1 MPKEEEPKREAGKRR
16 APRQLMIIS
25 RPCDHPD
32 SPPRPGFVRGSYQS
46 VEVIREVPVEKPL
59 RRVRSSVDLSRDE
72 QNRASAGEHLSREAV
87 LRAAERAVGHGAESE
102 GEGEGRAASFR
113 LSNDGDES
121 DTEMALEWL
130 LITRSDPGG
139 NVPRFMVEKG
149 TPGGVVNDALK
160 FVKWLSS
167 KTMEDLR
174 KPQTFRDNGMTGQ
187 EMQPSGE
194 LLVEEQP
201 QQVSTTTPVEEDQ
214 RADGEPE
221 DYEEELPPASNSGV
235 YGWLTSALGAA
246 TSAVANR
253 VLGDAALSIRTDSE
267 INESDN
273 DDDSEASF
281 ASAEDGT
288 PQTATNTATNTA
300 ETISALDTASTR
312 SAHSTLSEP
321 ASRSLSREPTPSVS
335 QAQSQHEKELNKL
348 QDRMRK
354 AQEKL
359 ERSQAQR
366 RAKHSS
372 NGNNGDGETEK
383 EREKDDRA
391 LAKLR
396 EKHAHQVVRQE
407 EKYQRELQRL
417 ATKRAADERKAAER
431 RQKAARR
438 EERTDLAME
447 LDRVRTERDV
457 ARKEVE
463 MLRERV
469 GELQGQNTMLVARLG
484 RGGVDLGGLV
494 N

>member
-1 MPKEEEPKREAGKRR
+1 MPKEEAGKGR
-16 APRQLMIIS
+16 APRQLMIVS

-32 SPPRPGFVRGSYQS
+32 SPPRPGFVRGTYQS

-59 RRVRSSVDLSRDE
+59 RRVRSSVDLSRE
-72 QNRASAGEHLSREAV
+72 ELNRTLSREHLSREAV
-87 LRAAERAVGHGAESE
+87 LRAAERAAGHGAESE
-102 GEGEGRAASFR
+102 GEGEGKAVSFR
-113 LSNDGDES
+113 LSNDSDGS

-139 NVPRFMVEKG
+139 SVPRFMVEKG
-149 TPGGVVNDALK
+149 TPGGVVNDAAK

-167 KTMEDLR
+167 QAMDDLR
-174 KPQTFRDNGMTGQ
+174 KPQTFRAKEVAGQ

-194 LLVEEQP
+194 SLVEEQSG
-201 QQVSTTTPVEEDQ
+201 QVSTLTPVEDQ
-214 RADGEPE
+214 LADGESE
-221 DYEEELPPASNSGV
+221 NYEEELPPANNSGV

-253 VLGDAALSIRTDSE
+253 VLGDAPLSVATDSE
-267 INESDN
+267 VSDSDDN
-273 DDDSEASF
+273 DDSEASF

-288 PQTATNTATNTA
+288 LPTATNTA
-300 ETISALDTASTR
+300 ETFSALDTASTR
-312 SAHSTLSEP
+312 SAHSTLSET
-321 ASRSLSREPTPSVS
+321 ASCSLSREPTPSVS
-335 QAQSQHEKELNKL
+335 QAQSQHEKELSKL

-359 ERSQAQR
+359 KRSQAQR
-366 RAKHSS
+366 RAKLGT

-383 EREKDDRA
+383 EEEKDSRA

-396 EKHAHQVVRQE
+396 EKHAHQVARQE

-438 EERTDLAME
+438 EERADLAME
-447 LDRVRTERDV
+447 LDRVRAERDV
-457 ARKEVE
+457 ASKEVE

-469 GELQGQNTMLVARLG
+469 GELQRQNTMLVARLG
-484 RGGVDLGGLV
+484 REGVAVGGSVK
-494 N
+494 

>member
-1 MPKEEEPKREAGKRR
+1 MIMPKEEAGKGR
-16 APRQLMIIS
+16 APRQLMIVS

-32 SPPRPGFVRGSYQS
+32 SPPRPGFVRGTYQS
-46 VEVIREVPVEKPL
+46 VEVIREVPVDKPL
-59 RRVRSSVDLSRDE
+59 RRVRSSIDLSRDE
-72 QNRASAGEHLSREAV
+72 QNRAVSREHLSREAM
-87 LRAAERAVGHGAESE
+87 LRAAERAVGHETESE
-102 GEGEGRAASFR
+102 GEGEGKAVSFR
-113 LSNDGDES
+113 LSNEGDGS

-139 NVPRFMVEKG
+139 SVPKFMVEKG
-149 TPGGVVNDALK
+149 TPGGVVSDAAK

-167 KTMEDLR
+167 QNMEDLK
-174 KPQTFRDNGMTGQ
+174 KPQTFRDNEMAGQ
-187 EMQPSGE
+187 ERQSSGE
-194 LLVEEQP
+194 LLVEQQP
-201 QQVSTTTPVEEDQ
+201 VEVLAPTTPAGEDQ
-214 RADGEPE
+214 LTNGEPHY
-221 DYEEELPPASNSGV
+221 DEEELPPTSNSGV

-253 VLGDAALSIRTDSE
+253 VLGDAPLSIATDSE
-267 INESDN
+267 VSESDS

-288 PQTATNTATNTA
+288 LPTATNTV
-300 ETISALDTASTR
+300 ETFSALDTAST
-312 SAHSTLSEP
+312 HSTHSAFSEP
-321 ASRSLSREPTPSVS
+321 VSRSLSREPTPSVS

-366 RAKHSS
+366 RAKLGS
-372 NGNNGDGETEK
+372 NDNNGDGEAEK
-383 EREKDDRA
+383 EEEKDSRA

-396 EKHAHQVVRQE
+396 EKHAHQVARQE

-417 ATKRAADERKAAER
+417 ATKRAAEERKAAER

-438 EERTDLAME
+438 EERADLAME
-447 LDRVRTERDV
+447 LDRVRAERDV
-457 ARKEVE
+457 ASKEVE

-469 GELQGQNTMLVARLG
+469 GELQRQNTMLVARLG
-484 RGGVDLGGLV
+484 REGVDVGGLAK
-494 N
+494 